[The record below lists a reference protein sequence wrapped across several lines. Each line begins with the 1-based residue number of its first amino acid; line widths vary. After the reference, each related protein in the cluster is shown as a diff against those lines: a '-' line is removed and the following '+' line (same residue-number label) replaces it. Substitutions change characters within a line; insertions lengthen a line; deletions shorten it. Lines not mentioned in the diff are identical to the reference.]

1 MKIKIDNE
9 IIKSLQPCTDRYQN
23 YLDHYS
29 DFEGHIEDFLD
40 LDHISH
46 ADKIWVSVRVM
57 PRFLVECFAIDC
69 AVAAADA
76 AAAAAANADVAAAVA
91 AYVAAANAA
100 YVAAYVAAANAAY
113 VAAANAANADVAAA
127 YADVA
132 YVGANAYAEKQRQ
145 IESIIYLIQNHEEN

>member
-9 IIKSLQPCTDRYQN
+9 IIKSLKPCTDRYQN

-100 YVAAYVAAANAAY
+100 YVAAYVAAANAAD
-113 VAAANAANADVAAA
+113 AADAAA
-127 YADVA
+127 YAYAADAAA
-132 YVGANAYAEKQRQ
+132 YAGANAYAEKQRQ